1 MATLPHYPDHWQAS
15 LNWQPD
21 DQLLQRFQALYDAL
35 QQANQRINLTRINA
49 PEDFWEKHLWDSLQG
64 VGAWLMDPSPSP
76 QRVIDIGTGGGFPGL
91 PVALVFPQWSIT
103 LLDATQKKITALTEL
118 YQTLELSNV
127 VARAQRVEALA
138 HQSDQRETYD
148 LALLRAIAGTN
159 TSAEYALPL
168 LKLGGRAVLYRGQ
181 WSRAEESS
189 LRAVLPALGGALAAV
204 PYSPPPQTGAQRHNI
219 LLTKVSPTPDRYPRG
234 VGIPAKSPLHPAR
247 SRQGSRM
254 I

>member
-21 DQLLQRFQALYDAL
+21 TRLLQHFQALYDAL
-35 QQANQRINLTRINA
+35 QQANQQLNLTRITA

-64 VGAWLMDPSPSP
+64 VGAWLTGPFSSP

-103 LLDATQKKITALTEL
+103 LLDATQKKIAALTDL
-118 YQTLELSNV
+118 YQALGLSNV

-138 HQSDQRETYD
+138 HQPDQRETYD
-148 LALLRAIAGTN
+148 LALLRAISGAN

-168 LKLGGRAVLYRGQ
+168 LKLGGQAVLYRGQ
-181 WSRAEESS
+181 WSRAEEAS
-189 LRAVLPALGGALAAV
+189 LAAILPGLGGEIAAV
-204 PYSPPPQTGAQRHNI
+204 QASTTPLTGALRHNI
-219 LLTKVSPTPDRYPRG
+219 RLSKVSPTPDRYPRT
-234 VGIPAKSPLHPAR
+234 VGIPAKSPLC
-247 SRQGSRM
+247 
-254 I
+254 

>member
-21 DQLLQRFQALYDAL
+21 TRLLQQFQALYDAL
-35 QQANQRINLTRINA
+35 QQANQQLNLTRITA

-64 VGAWLMDPSPSP
+64 VGAWLTVPFSSP

-103 LLDATQKKITALTEL
+103 LLDATQKKIAALTDL
-118 YQTLELSNV
+118 YQALGLSNV

-138 HQSDQRETYD
+138 HQPDQRETYD
-148 LALLRAIAGTN
+148 LALLRAIAGAN

-168 LKLGGRAVLYRGQ
+168 LKLGGQAVLYRGQ
-181 WSRAEESS
+181 WSRAEEAS
-189 LRAVLPALGGALAAV
+189 LAAILPGLGGEIAAV
-204 PYSPPPQTGAQRHNI
+204 QASTTPLTGALRHNI
-219 LLTKVSPTPDRYPRG
+219 LLSKVSPTPDRYPRTVG
-234 VGIPAKSPLHPAR
+234 VPAKSPLR
-247 SRQGSRM
+247 
-254 I
+254 

>member
-21 DQLLQRFQALYDAL
+21 TRLLQHFQALYDAL
-35 QQANQRINLTRINA
+35 QPANQQLNLTRITA

-64 VGAWLMDPSPSP
+64 VGAWLTVPFSSP

-103 LLDATQKKITALTEL
+103 LLDATQKKIAALTDL
-118 YQTLELSNV
+118 YQSLGLSNV

-138 HQSDQRETYD
+138 HQPDQRETYD
-148 LALLRAIAGTN
+148 LALLRAIAGAN

-168 LKLGGRAVLYRGQ
+168 LKLGGQAVLYRGQ
-181 WSRAEESS
+181 WSRAEEAS
-189 LRAVLPALGGALAAV
+189 LAAILPGLGGEIAAV
-204 PYSPPPQTGAQRHNI
+204 QASTTPLTGALRHNI
-219 LLTKVSPTPDRYPRG
+219 LLSKVSPTPDRYPRTVG
-234 VGIPAKSPLHPAR
+234 VPAKSPLR
-247 SRQGSRM
+247 
-254 I
+254 

>member
-21 DQLLQRFQALYDAL
+21 TRLLQQFQALYDAL
-35 QQANQRINLTRINA
+35 QQANQQLNLTRITA

-64 VGAWLMDPSPSP
+64 VGAWLTVPLSSP

-103 LLDATQKKITALTEL
+103 LLDATQKKIAALTDL
-118 YQTLELSNV
+118 YQALGLSNV

-138 HQSDQRETYD
+138 HQPDQRETYD
-148 LALLRAIAGTN
+148 LALLRAITGAN

-168 LKLGGRAVLYRGQ
+168 LKLGGQAVLYRGQ
-181 WSRAEESS
+181 WSRAEEAS
-189 LRAVLPALGGALAAV
+189 LAAILPGLGGEIAAV
-204 PYSPPPQTGAQRHNI
+204 QASTTPLTGALRHNI
-219 LLTKVSPTPDRYPRG
+219 LLSKVSPTPDRYPRTVG
-234 VGIPAKSPLHPAR
+234 VPAKSPLR
-247 SRQGSRM
+247 
-254 I
+254 

>member
-21 DQLLQRFQALYDAL
+21 TRLLQQFQALYDAL
-35 QQANQRINLTRINA
+35 QQANQQLNLTRITA

-64 VGAWLMDPSPSP
+64 VGAWLTEPSPSP

-103 LLDATQKKITALTEL
+103 LLDATQKKIAALTDL
-118 YQTLELSNV
+118 YQALGLSNV

-138 HQSDQRETYD
+138 HQPDQRETYD
-148 LALLRAIAGTN
+148 LALLRAIAGAN

-168 LKLGGRAVLYRGQ
+168 LKLGGQAVLYRGQ
-181 WSRAEESS
+181 WSRAEEAS
-189 LRAVLPALGGALAAV
+189 LAAILPGLGGEIAAV
-204 PYSPPPQTGAQRHNI
+204 QASTTPLTGALRHNI
-219 LLTKVSPTPDRYPRG
+219 LLSKVSPTPDRYPRTVG
-234 VGIPAKSPLHPAR
+234 VPAKSPLR
-247 SRQGSRM
+247 
-254 I
+254 